1 MKFLSTQ
8 EICTLDD
15 IRRFINKETHA
26 TINKMFHFLKNQI
39 EVTHKSILYK
49 YLHKELKLKIES
61 LKLLL
66 DELLS
71 DYEISIFKSSREY
84 LLPNIPDQ
92 NDYGDTELY
101 DEKSHFLLED
111 IQINSLKF
119 PRPKFNISNKFPLE
133 KLNDVSL
140 LKRMMMSSEQNK
152 SMYPEFDV
160 KLENLFSSSTPE
172 RRLRKQSKCLQKE
185 LNKQSKKRM
194 HMKQKKKCLHKG
206 VKPVYN
212 INFLHMSED
221 SALLMIAVIINDI
234 SYSFLVD
241 PGAEKS
247 VINIQIIPKDI
258 QLNQAKVSLS
268 TCTSRSAA

>member
-26 TINKMFHFLKNQI
+26 TINEMFHFLKNQI

-133 KLNDVSL
+133 KFNDVSL

-160 KLENLFSSSTPE
+160 KLEKLNENYKVRSDKMNV
-172 RRLRKQSKCLQKE
+172 LRKFS
-185 LNKQSKKRM
+185 LNAQR
-194 HMKQKKKCLHKG
+194 
-206 VKPVYN
+206 
-212 INFLHMSED
+212 
-221 SALLMIAVIINDI
+221 
-234 SYSFLVD
+234 
-241 PGAEKS
+241 
-247 VINIQIIPKDI
+247 
-258 QLNQAKVSLS
+258 
-268 TCTSRSAA
+268 